1 MMPKTLLKVKTGT
14 DDFVLN
20 DYLPALS
27 ELGHVEL
34 HPELPRGRTV
44 FNAPKKVTLCTFIIC
59 IYFHETV
66 HVYDAIDP
74 RKIATFNPKLRRDDR
89 RHDRQVGL
97 NIAEEEDAKPVPSR
111 VSSDIGHYLK
121 RQCDPQDRSHVH
133 IQLVEN
139 QFFRRNGVD
148 FKNLM
153 ADQDH

>member
-1 MMPKTLLKVKTGT
+1 MYVMLPKTLLKVKTGT
-14 DDFVLN
+14 DYFVLN

-27 ELGHVEL
+27 EFGHVE
-34 HPELPRGRTV
+34 PYPDLPRERTV
-44 FNAPKKVTLCTFIIC
+44 FNAPKKS
-59 IYFHETV
+59 HKTV

-74 RKIATFNPKLRRDDR
+74 EKIAAFNPKLRRDDR
-89 RHDRQVGL
+89 RHDGRVGL
-97 NIAEEEDAKPVPSR
+97 NIAEEENAKPVPSR
-111 VSSDIGHYLK
+111 VSSIIGHYLK

>member
-1 MMPKTLLKVKTGT
+1 MIAKTLLKVKTGT

-27 ELGHVEL
+27 ELGHVEP

-44 FNAPKKVTLCTFIIC
+44 FNAPKK
-59 IYFHETV
+59 FHETV

-74 RKIATFNPKLRRDDR
+74 KKIAIFNPKLRRDDR
-89 RHDRQVGL
+89 RHDRLVGL
-97 NIAEEEDAKPVPSR
+97 NTAEEEDAKPVPSR

-121 RQCDPQDRSHVH
+121 RQCDPQDRSHVR
-133 IQLVEN
+133 IRLVET
-139 QFFRRNGVD
+139 QFFRCNGVD

>member
-1 MMPKTLLKVKTGT
+1 MARKALLSVNTGT
-14 DDFVLN
+14 DNFLLN

-27 ELGHVEL
+27 EFGHVEP
-34 HPELPRGRTV
+34 HPGLPRERTV
-44 FNAPKKVTLCTFIIC
+44 FNAPKKVTLQLLLS
-59 IYFHETV
+59 HETV

-74 RKIATFNPKLRRDDR
+74 KKMAIFNPRLRRDDR
-89 RHDRQVGL
+89 RHDKRVDL
-97 NIAEEEDAKPVPSR
+97 NISEEEDAKPVPSR

-153 ADQDH
+153 VDQDH